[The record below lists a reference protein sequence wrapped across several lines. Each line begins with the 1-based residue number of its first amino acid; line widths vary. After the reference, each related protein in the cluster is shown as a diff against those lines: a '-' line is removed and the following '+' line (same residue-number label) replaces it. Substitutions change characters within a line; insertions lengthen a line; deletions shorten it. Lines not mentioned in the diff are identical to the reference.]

1 MHFTWDETKRR
12 GNLGKHGFDFV
23 DASTVFEGPTFTFE
37 DDRFAYGE
45 QRFITLGLL
54 RGRVVVIAH
63 TEHDARYGSF
73 PCAREP
79 DVSEV
84 SSSNISQTDWARI
97 AAMQDEDID
106 LSEVPEVTDEQMAR
120 AVLRVGGV
128 PVERGKRRV
137 NMFLDAVIVEYFKAK
152 AGERGYQ
159 TLINEA
165 LAEYIRRQAL
175 EETLR
180 RVIREEL
187 QRAAPPP
194 A

>member
-1 MHFTWDETKRR
+1 
-12 GNLGKHGFDFV
+12 
-23 DASTVFEGPTFTFE
+23 
-37 DDRFAYGE
+37 
-45 QRFITLGLL
+45 
-54 RGRVVVIAH
+54 
-63 TEHDARYGSF
+63 
-73 PCAREP
+73 
-79 DVSEV
+79 VSEA
-84 SSSNISQTDWARI
+84 SSSDISSQTDWARI
-97 AAMQDEDID
+97 EARQDLDID

-137 NMFLDAVIVEYFKAK
+137 NMFLDAAIVEYFKAK

-159 TLINEA
+159 TLINET

-175 EETLR
+175 EDTLR

-187 QRAAPPP
+187 QRASRP